1 MNYFGFQCPFLSVIL
16 PYMYSYYQ
24 TYHRL
29 KSMYVCILLATKK
42 KEKCVIRA
50 VFFEKKVSTYKVKY
64 LYVDRRY
71 ARL

>member
-29 KSMYVCILLATKK
+29 KNMYVCILLATKK
-42 KEKCVIRA
+42 RK
-50 VFFEKKVSTYKVKY
+50 VFYKSSYFEKKVSTYKFKY